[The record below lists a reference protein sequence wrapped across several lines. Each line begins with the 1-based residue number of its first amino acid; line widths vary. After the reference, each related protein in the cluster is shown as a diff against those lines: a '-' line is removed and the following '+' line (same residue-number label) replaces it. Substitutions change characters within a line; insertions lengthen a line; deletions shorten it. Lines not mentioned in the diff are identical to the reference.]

1 MNTSSAKQRG
11 KGTSRDKKIDRLI
24 GETLRSRREKQGMS
38 QTALGELLGV
48 TFQQIQKY
56 EWGINSSSGGSHTR
70 PVQRTWYR
78 RRRVVCRH
86 RHKDAPALTCA
97 ALVKCAGLPELVAEC
112 LNGSEQNRLASC
124 LSAAAMTN

>member
-56 EWGINSSSGGSHTR
+56 EWGINSVAAARIPDLCNALGIAADELFAGTGIK
-70 PVQRTWYR
+70 TR
-78 RRRVVCRH
+78 RR
-86 RHKDAPALTCA
+86 
-97 ALVKCAGLPELVAEC
+97 
-112 LNGSEQNRLASC
+112 
-124 LSAAAMTN
+124 